1 MSKERKRRERQT
13 EMEWVMM
20 ILTEVCM
27 VVNKISMMMDRKL
40 MEILMMMNIM
50 MKKRKMKMK
59 MKKRKMKMELIA
71 VQKRRRELKGQ
82 IIKNN

>member
-1 MSKERKRRERQT
+1 MSKERKRRERPT
-13 EMEWVMM
+13 ETEWVMM
-20 ILTEVCM
+20 ILTEACM

-40 MEILMMMNIM
+40 MEILMKMNIM
-50 MKKRKMKMK
+50 MMKRKMK

-71 VQKRRRELKGQ
+71 VQKRRKELKGQ

>member
-1 MSKERKRRERQT
+1 MRKERRRREKQT

-20 ILTEVCM
+20 ILTEACM

-40 MEILMMMNIM
+40 MEILMKMNIM
-50 MKKRKMKMK
+50 MMKRKMK

-71 VQKRRRELKGQ
+71 VQKRRKELKGQ

>member
-1 MSKERKRRERQT
+1 MSKERKRRERPT
-13 EMEWVMM
+13 ETEWAMKNLM
-20 ILTEVCM
+20 EVCM

-40 MEILMMMNIM
+40 MEILMKMNIM
-50 MKKRKMKMK
+50 MKKRKMK

-71 VQKRRRELKGQ
+71 VQKRRKELKEP